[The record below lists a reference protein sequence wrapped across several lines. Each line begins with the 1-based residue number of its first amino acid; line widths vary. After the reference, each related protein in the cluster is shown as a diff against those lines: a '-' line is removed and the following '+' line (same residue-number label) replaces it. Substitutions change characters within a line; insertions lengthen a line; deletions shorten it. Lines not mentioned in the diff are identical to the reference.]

1 MKYEF
6 QTIFVN
12 LTTERKLA
20 IYGSH
25 GPIAIIGASNLMLG
39 IDCFHCLTNLR
50 GDPNMTEMMLEF
62 MLGPLRAI
70 SAFYFDY
77 QLIFNTIIIS
87 FALFNI
93 GKLRKTN
100 T

>member
-1 MKYEF
+1 
-6 QTIFVN
+6 
-12 LTTERKLA
+12 
-20 IYGSH
+20 
-25 GPIAIIGASNLMLG
+25 
-39 IDCFHCLTNLR
+39 
-50 GDPNMTEMMLEF
+50 MTEMMLEF